1 MGTQCGK
8 SAVGITAQYEDCHAS
23 ASKASPH
30 PLSSSKLG
38 APELR
43 VSLEFPGAKLLCS
56 IQVSDAQA
64 AGAGTGNLRA
74 CFFKR
79 LTALCFWS
87 PPHPTFSCLC
97 LFCFGLHHSPFWIIV
112 PPTRNWTWAQTV
124 RALSPKCWTARE
136 FPTPDFWQVLPSIP
150 RAFRDSA
157 MGIRWFLTG
166 PSPLTLS
173 AVKFLVFFL
182 CLVTYHFP
190 ICFPFCKI
198 VLTSLSPL
206 FLPCSL

>member
-8 SAVGITAQYEDCHAS
+8 SAAGITAQYEDCHAS

-30 PLSSSKLG
+30 PISSSELG

-43 VSLEFPGAKLLCS
+43 VSLEFPRAKLLCS

-64 AGAGTGNLRA
+64 AGARTGNLRA

-87 PPHPTFSCLC
+87 PPHPTFCCLC

-112 PPTRNWTWAQTV
+112 PPTRNWTWAQAV
-124 RALSPKCWTARE
+124 KHW
-136 FPTPDFWQVLPSIP
+136 VLNAGRQGNSHT
-150 RAFRDSA
+150 
-157 MGIRWFLTG
+157 WLLTG
-166 PSPLTLS
+166 AAFHALGFPRFCNGHQVVSYGAFPLNS
-173 AVKFLVFFL
+173 L
-182 CLVTYHFP
+182 CH
-190 ICFPFCKI
+190 
-198 VLTSLSPL
+198 
-206 FLPCSL
+206 